1 MQIYQFSGINRYGER
16 VRGQIEGKNLAE
28 VEQKLQASKI
38 DILSLKPKG
47 RGLKLFKQAK
57 ITRKEIIA
65 ITFQFEQLLRAGV
78 PLMEILADLRDS
90 FENHAVKEMLDFIYQ
105 SMEGGETF
113 SHALQSYR
121 DVFGDVYISLVSV
134 GEQTGQLEVILADLA
149 NMLKWEDELLA
160 KAKKVMI
167 YPAIVSLVV
176 LGVVLLMMVFV
187 VPELLGFISQMGGEL
202 GASTRALIATS
213 SFIQNNILFLLA
225 APFVLVFIF
234 KAWLKR
240 SQMFRV
246 QFDKAK
252 FKIKIIGPVLYKLKI
267 ARLANS
273 LAVMYSAGMS
283 FTESMK
289 LASKVVDNTYMEKN
303 VLMAIRLIKEGEPIH
318 QAFAT
323 ANVFPPLGVRMVK
336 VGERS
341 GQMDESLKNV
351 SYFYDREAKE
361 SIEKI
366 EPAIEP
372 LLTIIMAVIVG
383 WVMMAVLGPVYDTI
397 TQVQF

>member
-1 MQIYQFSGINRYGER
+1 MQIFQYSGINRYGER
-16 VRGQIEGKNLAE
+16 IRGQMEGKNLSD
-28 VEQKLQASKI
+28 VEQKLQASQI
-38 DILSLKPKG
+38 DILSLKVKSP
-47 RGLKLFKQAK
+47 GLSFLQSKK

-90 FENHAVKEMLDFIYQ
+90 FDNHAVKEMLDFIYQ

-113 SHALQSYR
+113 ADSLNSYR
-121 DVFGDVYISLVSV
+121 EIFGEVYVSLVRV
-134 GEQTGQLEVILADLA
+134 GEQTGQLESVLADLA
-149 NMLKWEDELLA
+149 AMLKWEDEIIA

-167 YPAIVSLVV
+167 YPAIVGTVV
-176 LGVVLLMMVFV
+176 IGVVLLMMVFV
-187 VPELLGFISQMGGEL
+187 VPQLLSFIGEMGGEL
-202 GASTRALIATS
+202 AMSTKALIATS
-213 SFIQNNILFLLA
+213 NFVQHNILTLLI
-225 APFVLVFIF
+225 APFVIWFIL

-240 SQMFRV
+240 SQLFRL
-246 QFDKAK
+246 QFDKFI

-273 LAVMYSAGMS
+273 LSVMYGAGVS
-283 FTESMK
+283 FTEAMQM
-289 LASKVVDNTYMEKN
+289 AARVVNNAHMEKN
-303 VLMAIRLIKEGEPIH
+303 VQMAIRLIQEGEAIH
-318 QAFAT
+318 KAFEMAQ
-323 ANVFPPLGVRMVK
+323 VFPTLGVRMVK

-341 GQMDESLKNV
+341 GKMDEALKNV

-366 EPAIEP
+366 EPAVEP
-372 LLTIIMAVIVG
+372 ILTIIMAVVVG

>member
-16 VRGQIEGKNLAE
+16 VRGQMEGKNQTD
-28 VEQKLQASKI
+28 VEQKLQASGI
-38 DILSLKPKG
+38 DVLSLKPKKQ
-47 RGLKLFKQAK
+47 GLSFLQTKK
-57 ITRKEIIA
+57 ISRKEVIA

-90 FENHAVKEMLDFIYQ
+90 FDNHAVKEMLDFIYQ

-113 SHALQSYR
+113 SESLSSYK
-121 DVFGDVYISLVSV
+121 DVFGEVYISLVAV
-134 GEQTGQLEVILADLA
+134 GEQTGQLEAILADLA
-149 NMLKWEDELLA
+149 NMLKWEDELAA

-167 YPAIVSLVV
+167 YPAIVGTVV
-176 LGVVLLMMVFV
+176 LTVVLLMMVFV
-187 VPELLGFISQMGGEL
+187 VPELLTFMGEMGGDL
-202 GASTRALIATS
+202 GLSTQALIATS
-213 SFIQNNILFLLA
+213 SFIQQNILLLLI
-225 APFVLVFIF
+225 APIVLVLVV

-240 SQMFRV
+240 SQLLRV
-246 QFDKAK
+246 QLGKWL

-273 LAVMYSAGMS
+273 LAVMYGAGVS
-283 FTESMK
+283 FTDSM
-289 LASKVVDNTYMEKN
+289 LMASRVVNNAYLEQN
-303 VLMAIRLIKEGEPIH
+303 VRMAIRLIQEGEPIFK
-318 QAFAT
+318 AFELAK
-323 ANVFPPLGVRMVK
+323 VFPTLGVRMVK

-341 GQMDESLKNV
+341 GQMDEALKNV

-366 EPAIEP
+366 EPAVEP
-372 LLTIIMAVIVG
+372 LLTIVMALVVG

>member
-16 VRGQIEGKNLAE
+16 VRGQMEGKNQTD
-28 VEQKLQASKI
+28 VEQKLQASGI
-38 DILSLKPKG
+38 DVLSLKPKKQ
-47 RGLKLFKQAK
+47 GLSLLQTKK
-57 ITRKEIIA
+57 ISRKEIIA

-90 FENHAVKEMLDFIYQ
+90 FDNHAVKEMLDFIYQ

-113 SHALQSYR
+113 SESLSSYK
-121 DVFGDVYISLVSV
+121 DVFGEVYISLVAV
-134 GEQTGQLEVILADLA
+134 GEQTGQLEAILADLA
-149 NMLKWEDELLA
+149 NMLKWEDELAA

-167 YPAIVSLVV
+167 YPAIVGTVV
-176 LGVVLLMMVFV
+176 LTVVLLMMVFV
-187 VPELLGFISQMGGEL
+187 VPELLTFMGEMGGEL
-202 GASTRALIATS
+202 GVSTQALIATS
-213 SFIQNNILFLLA
+213 SFIQQNILLLLI
-225 APFVLVFIF
+225 APIVLVLVV

-240 SQMFRV
+240 SQLLRV
-246 QFDKAK
+246 QLGKWL

-273 LAVMYSAGMS
+273 LAVMYGAGVS
-283 FTESMK
+283 FTDSM
-289 LASKVVDNTYMEKN
+289 LMASRVVNNAYLEQN
-303 VLMAIRLIKEGEPIH
+303 VRMAIRLIQEGEPIFK
-318 QAFAT
+318 AFELAK
-323 ANVFPPLGVRMVK
+323 VFPTLGVRMVK

-341 GQMDESLKNV
+341 GQMDEALKNV

-366 EPAIEP
+366 EPAVEP
-372 LLTIIMAVIVG
+372 LLTIVMALVVG
-383 WVMMAVLGPVYDTI
+383 WVMMAVLGPVYDAI